1 MNPPPAPFPGG
12 ATNNGLSQIW
22 HPPIASKWIF
32 TGLIVLV
39 GSVANRIPMNI
50 RKVFTHPFGFFITAL
65 IAISIYQM
73 GFPPATFAILFFLL
87 SVWLIEVSSKA
98 EGYLNASETVD
109 WVTNS
114 KRWYVEKVLKERPM
128 AIQEKDVST
137 YPVSGLSAQGSTSNG
152 NT

>member
-1 MNPPPAPFPGG
+1 MNPSPSFPGG
-12 ATNNGLSQIW
+12 ATNGMPLW
-22 HPPIASKWIF
+22 HPPIASRWII
-32 TGLIVLV
+32 TAIIVFA
-39 GSVANRIPMNI
+39 GAVANRLPPTV
-50 RKVFTHPFGFFITAL
+50 RSVFTNPIGFFLTAL
-65 IAISIYQM
+65 TAIAAYQI

-87 SVWLIEVSSKA
+87 SVWSIDASIKA

-114 KRWYVEKVLKERPM
+114 KRWYVEKVLKERPV

-137 YPVSGLSAQGSTSNG
+137 YPVQGASAQSGTSSG

>member
-1 MNPPPAPFPGG
+1 
-12 ATNNGLSQIW
+12 
-22 HPPIASKWIF
+22 
-32 TGLIVLV
+32 
-39 GSVANRIPMNI
+39 
-50 RKVFTHPFGFFITAL
+50 
-65 IAISIYQM
+65 M

>member
-1 MNPPPAPFPGG
+1 MNPPAPFPGG
-12 ATNNGLSQIW
+12 AAYNSLTPLW

-32 TGLIVLV
+32 TAAIVFA
-39 GSVANRIPMNI
+39 GSVANRLPPTI
-50 RKVFTHPFGFFITAL
+50 RNVFTNPVGFFLTAL
-65 IAISIYQM
+65 TAIGAYQL
-73 GFPPATFAILFFLL
+73 GFPPACFAILFFLL
-87 SVWLIEVSSKA
+87 SVWSIHVSSKA

-137 YPVSGLSAQGSTSNG
+137 YPVSGLSAQSGTSSG